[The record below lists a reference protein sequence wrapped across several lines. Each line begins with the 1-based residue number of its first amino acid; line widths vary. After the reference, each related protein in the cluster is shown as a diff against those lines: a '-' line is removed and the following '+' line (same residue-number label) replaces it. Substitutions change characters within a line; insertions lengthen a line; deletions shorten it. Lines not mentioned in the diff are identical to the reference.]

1 MEDCVDNLGSA
12 RYVSKL
18 DLLKGYWQ
26 VPLPLVPLIFQTLW
40 LPIVFT
46 VLCYGFRDTQSTCYF
61 PATHYCAFRGFKLQ
75 CLPGWSS
82 CVFYKLVRTCFSVKD
97 CIRRSRQ
104 CFIDFELGKVWIWPS
119 TYLGKELGQGQV
131 RPLEAKVTAI
141 AEFLITTTGQE
152 LRWYFVMAGYYCS
165 FCNNFSIIVQPLTS
179 LLSPLCQFLWSDE
192 CQHAL
197 SLIKTLR
204 CSAPVLMAPN
214 LASKFKLE
222 VNASAIGAAIDYPV
236 CYFSHT
242 FNNHPVNYVTI
253 EKEALALFMALQY
266 FDVYFD
272 V

>member
-1 MEDCVDNLGSA
+1 MDLLSLAPWGSPFLLVPKSDGTARFCTDYRKVNAVTIPDFFYLSCMEDCVDNLGSA

-26 VPLPLVPLIFQTLW
+26 VPLPLMPLIFQTLW

-75 CLPGWSS
+75 CLTGWSS

-152 LRWYFVMAGYYCS
+152 LRWFFVMAGYYCS
-165 FCNNFSIIVQPLTS
+165 FCNNFSIIVQPLT
-179 LLSPLCQFLWSDE
+179 
-192 CQHAL
+192 
-197 SLIKTLR
+197 
-204 CSAPVLMAPN
+204 
-214 LASKFKLE
+214 
-222 VNASAIGAAIDYPV
+222 
-236 CYFSHT
+236 
-242 FNNHPVNYVTI
+242 VTP
-253 EKEALALFMALQY
+253 
-266 FDVYFD
+266 
-272 V
+272 